1 MKNHRMKLLI
11 AASLVLL
18 LGLAA
23 AAFRLLDR
31 QPTLSE
37 SEIEAI
43 ARAWTDDNMD
53 GAARDELVEFIVANT
68 AVNSKSLFRMYLK
81 FHVASGATWTYGPF
95 ESAGNGSYDAYAT
108 VDLRFSDIMPPT
120 VVVSDEIKALGPSAT
135 TMPVEP
141 GDYRN
146 VFALTFLLTVDPASK
161 SVTDWR
167 VHDGEA
173 VYVYDLPPW

>member
-1 MKNHRMKLLI
+1 MKTRRMKLVI

-68 AVNSKSLFRMYLK
+68 TVNSQIMLRMYLRR
-81 FHVASGATWTYGPF
+81 HVASGATWTYGPF

-108 VDLRFSDIMPPT
+108 VDLRLSDITPPP
-120 VVVSDEIKALGPSAT
+120 VVSDEIKAMGDQLAAT
-135 TMPVEP
+135 LPVEP

>member
-1 MKNHRMKLLI
+1 MKNRRMKLLI

-23 AAFRLLDR
+23 FAAFAILAK
-31 QPTLSE
+31 PTLSE
-37 SEIEAI
+37 PEIEAI

-68 AVNSKSLFRMYLK
+68 TVNSQIMLRMYLRR
-81 FHVASGATWTYGPF
+81 HVNSGATWTYGPF
-95 ESAGNGSYDAYAT
+95 ESAGNDSYDAYAT

-120 VVVSDEIKALGPSAT
+120 VVVSDEIKALGEAAS

-167 VHDGEA
+167 VHDGES